1 MPMEK
6 WMLKQVQHDGMD
18 LPMDAPRNPSIFDR
32 FEAPPSA
39 RLLGWTLRAI
49 DPDAGTI
56 EIGFSADERFTNP
69 GGTVQ
74 GGFLAAMLDDTQGPA
89 LFGHTHGAAYAPTID
104 FNISFLKEARPG
116 QFVARG
122 RVVRLGKTIAFTEAE
137 LFDEAGDMVARATF
151 TNRVMRGD
159 KAEGFR

>member
-1 MPMEK
+1 MAAASP
-6 WMLKQVQHDGMD
+6 
-18 LPMDAPRNPSIFDR
+18 PSVFDR

-39 RLLGWTLRAI
+39 KLLGWRLRAI
-49 DPDAGTI
+49 DPEAGTI
-56 EIGFSADERFTNP
+56 EIGFTADQRFTNP

-89 LFGHTHGAAYAPTID
+89 LFGHTHGEAYAPTID
-104 FNISFLKEARPG
+104 FTISFLKEARPG
-116 QFVARG
+116 EFVAKG

-137 LFDEAGDMVARATF
+137 LFDETGDLVARATF
-151 TNRVMRGD
+151 SNRVMRGD

>member
-1 MPMEK
+1 
-6 WMLKQVQHDGMD
+6 
-18 LPMDAPRNPSIFDR
+18 MDAVRTPSIFDR

-39 RLLGWTLRAI
+39 KLLGWTLRAI

-56 EIGFSADERFTNP
+56 EIGFSADDRFTNP

-89 LFGHTHGAAYAPTID
+89 LFGHTHGEAYAPTID

-116 QFVARG
+116 KFIAKG
-122 RVVRLGKTIAFTEAE
+122 RVLRLGRTIAFTEAE
-137 LFDEAGDMVARATF
+137 LFDEAGDMIARATF
-151 TNRVMRGD
+151 SNRVMRGE
-159 KAEGFR
+159 KASGWI

>member
-1 MPMEK
+1 
-6 WMLKQVQHDGMD
+6 
-18 LPMDAPRNPSIFDR
+18 MDAVRTSSIFDR

-39 RLLGWTLRAI
+39 KLLGWTLRAI

-56 EIGFSADERFTNP
+56 EIGFSADDRFTNP

-89 LFGHTHGAAYAPTID
+89 LFGHTHGEAYAPTID

-116 QFVARG
+116 NFIAKG
-122 RVVRLGKTIAFTEAE
+122 RVLRLGRTIAFTEAE
-137 LFDEAGDMVARATF
+137 LFDEEGDMIARATF
-151 TNRVMRGD
+151 SNRVMRGE
-159 KAEGFR
+159 KASGWI

>member
-1 MPMEK
+1 
-6 WMLKQVQHDGMD
+6 
-18 LPMDAPRNPSIFDR
+18 MDAVRTPSIFDR

-39 RLLGWTLRAI
+39 KLLGWTLRAI

-56 EIGFSADERFTNP
+56 EIGFSADDRFTNP

-89 LFGHTHGAAYAPTID
+89 LFGHTHGEAYAPTID

-116 QFVARG
+116 NFIAKG
-122 RVVRLGKTIAFTEAE
+122 RVLRLGRTIAFTEAE
-137 LFDEAGDMVARATF
+137 LFDEEGDLIARATF
-151 TNRVMRGD
+151 SNRVMRGE
-159 KAEGFR
+159 KASGWI

>member
-1 MPMEK
+1 
-6 WMLKQVQHDGMD
+6 
-18 LPMDAPRNPSIFDR
+18 MDAPRTPSIFDR

-49 DPDAGTI
+49 GPDAGTI
-56 EIGFSADERFTNP
+56 EVGFTADERFTNP
-69 GGTVQ
+69 TGAVQ

-89 LFGHTHGAAYAPTID
+89 LFGHTHGEAYAPTID
-104 FNISFLKEARPG
+104 FTISFLKEARPG
-116 QFVARG
+116 LFVAKG
-122 RVVRLGKTIAFTEAE
+122 RVVRMGKTIAFTEAE

-159 KAEGFR
+159 KAVGFR